1 MPEDGSAGWAASLT
15 KLSKG
20 FFGKG
25 AFNLKMV
32 SLVGAVT
39 GGFSIYEP
47 RFIVQPLR
55 CLLEGASITAKTKMR
70 NDAPELHHDLKAVKS
85 KKS

>member
-39 GGFSIYEP
+39 GGF
-47 RFIVQPLR
+47 
-55 CLLEGASITAKTKMR
+55 
-70 NDAPELHHDLKAVKS
+70 
-85 KKS
+85 